1 MFFTNPKADSGDRS
15 AWGGFWFNPVPAR
28 IGSTNITPDTALQLT
43 AVYAC
48 VRVHTNAVSTLP
60 FQMYRTKP
68 NGGKEQI
75 RDHWLYRLF
84 AKRPNAYQNPME
96 FRAMM
101 HGHLEL
107 RGNAF
112 AYIAA
117 DRKGIVTDLHPIHPD
132 RVTIELLADA
142 ADGGPNWRYRV
153 RNRDGSETII
163 VREDMFHIK
172 GLSSDGIMGYNP
184 IALARKML
192 ATGAAAQDYGV
203 RFFDNDA
210 TPTSGH
216 IKHPTNFPTKE
227 KRDLFRESWQEQ
239 QSGANKGKL
248 AVLEY
253 GLEYVPGPVVSN
265 ADAQFI
271 ETKKMTRSE
280 ICSLFEVPPHMIG
293 DLDRS
298 TNNNIEHQG
307 IEYITNKLRPRLV
320 CWEEAI
326 KYTFLDPED
335 DDLHVRFPMMELL
348 RGDMKARSEYF
359 TSGINAGWLVRNEAR
374 VAEDCEPIDGLDE
387 PLRPLNMTTE
397 SDANAL
403 AEREASAPTQTP
415 APAAPPGKAPPQN
428 AERLS
433 ALAIAAAERVAR
445 KEIEMVAAALKQELA
460 WRALADAY
468 IKHEGFV
475 AASFG
480 TSPNAAKDYCQSQL
494 TAIDGTG
501 MDMFAFHRDTLARLT
516 KLALEGTV

>member
-1 MFFTNPKADSGDRS
+1 MFLSTPKADSGDRS

-28 IGSTNITPDTALQLT
+28 IGSANITPETALQLT

-112 AYIAA
+112 AYIVSN
-117 DRKGIVTDLHPIHPD
+117 RHGEVTDLHPIHPD

-153 RNRDGSETII
+153 KNRDGSETII
-163 VREDMFHIK
+163 ARAEMFHIK
-172 GLSSDGIMGYNP
+172 GLSSDGIMGYNT
-184 IALARKML
+184 IAMARKML
-192 ATGAAAQDYGV
+192 AIGAAAQDYGV

-216 IKHPTNFPTKE
+216 IKHPTHFPTKE
-227 KRDLFRESWQEQ
+227 KRDQFREGWQEQ
-239 QSGANKGKL
+239 QSGANRGKL

-253 GLEYVPGPVVSN
+253 GLEYVPPTAISN
-265 ADAQFI
+265 ADAQFV
-271 ETKKMTRSE
+271 ETQKLNNSQ
-280 ICSLFEVPPHMIG
+280 ICSLMEVPPHMIG
-293 DLDRS
+293 DLERS

-326 KYTFLDPED
+326 KCTFLDPED

-348 RGDMKARSEYF
+348 RGDMAARSAYF
-359 TSGINAGWLVRNEAR
+359 TQGINAGWLVRNEAR
-374 VAEDCEPIDGLDE
+374 VAEDYEPIDGLDE
-387 PLRPLNMTTE
+387 PLMMTNMMTV
-397 SDANAL
+397 SQADDA
-403 AEREASAPTQTP
+403 AEAAVEATKKPPQ
-415 APAAPPGKAPPQN
+415 PAAPAQPKAPPQN
-428 AERLS
+428 AERLNS
-433 ALAIAAAERVAR
+433 LAIAAAERVAR
-445 KEIEMVAAALKQELA
+445 KETQILMAAAKEPFPAQS
-460 WRALADAY
+460 RSDAMER
-468 IKHEGFV
+468 H
-475 AASFG
+475 ASFVSQALG
-480 TSPNAAKDYCQSQL
+480 CSQQEASAYVLARAADPISAESDIYTAAL
-494 TAIDGTG
+494 T
-501 MDMFAFHRDTLARLT
+501 RLT

>member
-1 MFFTNPKADSGDRS
+1 MFFTKPKADSGDRS
-15 AWGGFWFNPVPAR
+15 PWGGFWFNPAPAR
-28 IGSTNITPDTALQLT
+28 IGSANITPDAALQLT

-48 VRVHTNAVSTLP
+48 VRVHSNAVSTLP
-60 FQMYRTKP
+60 FQMYRSKP
-68 NGGKEQI
+68 NGGKQQI
-75 RDHWLYRLF
+75 RDHCLYRLF

-112 AYIAA
+112 AYIVSN
-117 DRKGIVTDLHPIHPD
+117 RKGEATDLHPIHPD
-132 RVTIELLADA
+132 RVTIELLADS

-153 RNRDGSETII
+153 RNRDGSMVI
-163 VREDMFHIK
+163 VVRDDMFHIK
-172 GLSSDGIMGYNP
+172 GLSSDGIVGYNP

-192 ATGAAAQDYGV
+192 ATGAAAQDYGI

-216 IKHPTNFPTKE
+216 IEHPGNFKTKE
-227 KRDLFRESWQEQ
+227 QRDQFRESWQEQ
-239 QSGANKGKL
+239 QSGANKGKI

-253 GLEYVPGPVVSN
+253 GLKYTPPLAVSN

-271 ETKKMTRSE
+271 ETRKYNRSE
-280 ICSLFEVPPHMIG
+280 IASMFEVPPHMIG

-326 KYTFLDPED
+326 KFAFLDPED

-348 RGDMKARSEYF
+348 RGDMAARAEYF
-359 TSGINAGWLVRNEAR
+359 TSGINSGWLVRNEAR
-374 VAEDCEPIDGLDE
+374 VAEDYEPIEGLDE

-397 SDANAL
+397 SDANAA
-403 AEREASAPTQTP
+403 AEREANAPVQPP
-415 APAAPPGKAPPQN
+415 APPPASAQPKN
-428 AERLS
+428 AKRLN

-445 KEIEMVAAALKQELA
+445 KETQVLLAALKEHFPA
-460 WRALADAY
+460 IAVADALEKHASFVAQALGCDASEATTY
-468 IKHEGFV
+468 IKSRGAEIEVGSLESDIYK
-475 AASFG
+475 AAIS
-480 TSPNAAKDYCQSQL
+480 
-494 TAIDGTG
+494 
-501 MDMFAFHRDTLARLT
+501 RLT

>member
-1 MFFTNPKADSGDRS
+1 MFLSAPKADSGDRS
-15 AWGGFWFNPVPAR
+15 PWGGYWFNPVPAR
-28 IGSTNITPDTALQLT
+28 IGSTNITPETALQLT

-75 RDHWLYRLF
+75 RNHWLYRLF

-96 FRAMM
+96 FRSMM

-112 AYIAA
+112 AYIVS
-117 DRKGIVTDLHPIHPD
+117 DRNGEATDLHPIHPD

-142 ADGGPNWRYRV
+142 ANGAPNWRYRAK
-153 RNRDGSETII
+153 NRDGSETII
-163 VREDMFHIK
+163 VRDDMFHIK

-184 IALARKML
+184 VALARKML

-210 TPTSGH
+210 APTSGH
-216 IKHPTNFPTKE
+216 ITHETHFKDKE
-227 KRDLFRESWQEQ
+227 QRKQFREDWQEQ
-239 QSGANKGKL
+239 QSGANKGKM

-253 GLEYVPGPVVSN
+253 GLKYVPPTAISN

-271 ETKKMTRSE
+271 ETKKMARSE
-280 ICSLFEVPPHMIG
+280 ICSMWEVPPHMIG
-293 DLDRS
+293 DLERS

-348 RGDMKARSEYF
+348 RGDMAARAVYF
-359 TSGINAGWLVRNEAR
+359 NSGINTGWMVRNEAR
-374 VAEDCEPIDGLDE
+374 IAEDMEPLPGLDE
-387 PLRPLNMTTE
+387 PLQALNMTTVSAAE
-397 SDANAL
+397 AQIERDA
-403 AEREASAPTQTP
+403 
-415 APAAPPGKAPPQN
+415 AAPPPPANVVPATPPQPSG
-428 AERLS
+428 ERVGAI
-433 ALAIAAAERVAR
+433 ALAAAERVAR
-445 KEIEMVAAALKQELA
+445 KETQTLAALNWA
-460 WRALADAY
+460 WSCEEAKGKHAQFVSQALGVSR
-468 IKHEGFV
+468 E
-475 AASFG
+475 AAMQY
-480 TSPNAAKDYCQSQL
+480 NAARGQDL
-494 TAIDGTG
+494 IHAGTEES
-501 MDMFAFHRDTLARLT
+501 DVYNAALARLT

>member
-1 MFFTNPKADSGDRS
+1 MFLSTPKADSGDRS

-28 IGSTNITPDTALQLT
+28 IGSANITPETALQLT

-112 AYIAA
+112 AYIVSNRQGEA
-117 DRKGIVTDLHPIHPD
+117 TDLHPIHPD

-142 ADGGPNWRYRV
+142 ANGAPNWRYRV
-153 RNRDGSETII
+153 KNRDGSETII
-163 VREDMFHIK
+163 ARADMFHIK

-210 TPTSGH
+210 APTSGH
-216 IKHPTNFPTKE
+216 ITHETHFKDKE
-227 KRDLFRESWQEQ
+227 QRQQFREDWQEQ
-239 QSGANKGKL
+239 QSGANKGKM

-253 GLEYVPGPVVSN
+253 GLKYVPPTAISN

-271 ETKKMTRSE
+271 ETKKYNRSE
-280 ICSLFEVPPHMIG
+280 ICSLMEVPPHMIG

-307 IEYITNKLRPRLV
+307 IEYVVFKLRTRLV

-326 KYTFLDPED
+326 KFTFLDPED
-335 DDLHVRFPMMELL
+335 DELHVRFDEKELL
-348 RGDMKARSEYF
+348 RGDMAARSAY
-359 TSGINAGWLVRNEAR
+359 INTGVMNGTMTRNEGR
-374 VAEDCEPIDGLDE
+374 IMEDREPIDGLDE
-387 PLRPLNMTTE
+387 PLRMLNMTTE
-397 SDANAL
+397 SEADAL
-403 AEREASAPTQTP
+403 AEREAKVAPPPTSV
-415 APAAPPGKAPPQN
+415 APAKAPQPSG
-428 AERLS
+428 ERIGAM
-433 ALAIAAAERVAR
+433 ALAAAERVAR
-445 KEIEMVAAALKQELA
+445 KETQTLAALNWSWSCAETMFKHAQFIA
-460 WRALADAY
+460 QALGVSREIALEY
-468 IKHEGFV
+468 
-475 AASFG
+475 
-480 TSPNAAKDYCQSQL
+480 NAAR
-494 TAIDGTG
+494 G
-501 MDMFAFHRDTLARLT
+501 RDTIHAGNEEADVYNAALARLT